1 MVVQI
6 KWKLLIAREMVGS
19 ILELDSS
26 LGDGYGGLG
35 LQVGEASG
43 IIQGSV
49 CAAGWVMPF
58 TAMRKTE
65 RGEIGPQLEKET
77 NFGPIKFEIL
87 SRQWK
92 SVSGEA
98 LCL

>member
-6 KWKLLIAREMVGS
+6 KWKQLIAREMVDS

-26 LGDGYGGLG
+26 LGDGCGGLG

-43 IIQGSV
+43 IIQDFV
-49 CAAGWVMPF
+49 RAAGWVMPF

-65 RGEIGPQLEKET
+65 GGEIGPQLEKET
-77 NFGPIKFEIL
+77 NFGPIKFEML